1 VTHDPRY
8 YNASLADPPYG
19 RWNDVARGFRTWESD
34 TPDRHNGAAPS
45 FTPTPQ
51 VLRWA
56 MPCHSGVG
64 VAADTVALTLLAMS
78 LCAVFGGNLSE
89 TTAKALAIAAVK
101 NSMVNQPIKLLSRE
115 LSRFVP
121 LLGQLVAPALSLAM
135 LEAAGWALARELED
149 RARGKAD

>member
-1 VTHDPRY
+1 M
-8 YNASLADPPYG
+8 
-19 RWNDVARGFRTWESD
+19 
-34 TPDRHNGAAPS
+34 TPDQAQRCRTLIHAHAAGAALGNAVPI
-45 FTPTPQ
+45 P
-51 VLRWA
+51 
-56 MPCHSGVG
+56 GVG